1 MGFDEFLV
9 WWDTGLE
16 VATLLDPEFNKR
28 LGQVGSGPADAVIR
42 RSAAIQVS
50 VSERVSE

>member
-9 WWDTGLE
+9 WWDVGLE
-16 VATLLDPEFNKR
+16 VEMLLDPEFNKR

-50 VSERVSE
+50 E